1 MNLFRRRADQK
12 SRVTGC
18 GRFHRL
24 FVSAGTFTLFVF
36 NGWSIGCVI
45 VCVYTRRGA
54 AQQRLKQTAG

>member
-45 VCVYTRRGA
+45 VCVYFVFIFSSSRM
-54 AQQRLKQTAG
+54 QYS